1 MCNANHRHSGLCV
14 RDRDRQL
21 LRSARVKVTSR
32 HFDLRDWCCRPC
44 PFFCLRLC
52 IRRHPTAKIAMDVH
66 AEPRPSPPRPAFW
79 VEVPKPPPLGS
90 RTNVYRTIDYTGPRE
105 LVGDSSEEDVSSDE
119 EDPSDLDSLEL
130 QEIVGEHTW
139 PNGKAYFY
147 ARLRSEVIRKASV
160 SSLSRRF

>member
-1 MCNANHRHSGLCV
+1 
-14 RDRDRQL
+14 
-21 LRSARVKVTSR
+21 
-32 HFDLRDWCCRPC
+32 
-44 PFFCLRLC
+44 
-52 IRRHPTAKIAMDVH
+52 MDVD
-66 AEPRPSPPRPAFW
+66 AEQRPSAPPPAFW

-90 RTNVYRTIDYTGPRE
+90 RTNVYRTIDNTGPRE

-119 EDPSDLDSLEL
+119 EDPSDLESLEL

-139 PNGKAYFY
+139 PNGKTYFY